1 MYKERM
7 NKKEGQESER
17 QEEEEEEAAFKCIKK
32 E

>member
-17 QEEEEEEAAFKCIKK
+17 QEEEEEEAFKCIKK